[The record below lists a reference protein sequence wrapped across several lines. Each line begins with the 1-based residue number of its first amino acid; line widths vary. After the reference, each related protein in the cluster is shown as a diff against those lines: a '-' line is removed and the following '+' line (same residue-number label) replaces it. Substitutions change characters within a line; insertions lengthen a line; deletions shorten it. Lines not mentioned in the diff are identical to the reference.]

1 MPRPGNRLSV
11 SLAGLLALVLLAGG
25 CSSTSKPGSQPDQAN
40 QTDDTKK
47 DSGVLGRIFESTKP
61 ITVPEGTVLHVVL
74 DQPISSGTNRSG
86 DEFDATITEPVVVDG
101 KTVIPRDAHAKG
113 QVVDAKS
120 SGRLHSPARLEITLT
135 AVEAGGKWYDVNT
148 SDTARTGKNH
158 NKHNMIF
165 IGGGAAGGALL
176 GGLLG
181 GGKGALI
188 GSAVGAGGGTAA
200 AAATGK
206 QEITLPAESR
216 LAFQLAKAVTIPVK
230 G

>member
-1 MPRPGNRLSV
+1 MPRPGNRLSM
-11 SLAGLLALVLLAGG
+11 SLAGLLVLVLLLVG
-25 CSSTSKPGSQPDQAN
+25 CSSTSQPGQAN
-40 QTDDTKK
+40 QPDTTKK
-47 DSGVLGRIFESTKP
+47 DSGVIGKIFESTKP

-74 DQPISSGTNRSG
+74 DQSISSGTNHSG
-86 DEFDATITEPVVVDG
+86 DEFGATITEPVVVDG
-101 KTVIPRDAHAKG
+101 KTVIPKDAHAKG
-113 QVVDAKS
+113 SVVDAKS
-120 SGRLHSPARLEITLT
+120 SGRLHSPARLEITLM
-135 AVEAGGKWYDVNT
+135 AVEAGGKWYDI
-148 SDTARTGKNH
+148 DTGDTGRAGKNH
-158 NKHNMIF
+158 NKHNLIF

-206 QEITLPAESR
+206 QEVSLPAESR
-216 LAFQLAKAVTIPVK
+216 LAFRLAKPVTIPVK

>member
-1 MPRPGNRLSV
+1 MPIPGNRLSV
-11 SLAGLLALVLLAGG
+11 SLAGCLALVLLLGG
-25 CSSTSKPGSQPDQAN
+25 CSSTSQPGQAV
-40 QTDDTKK
+40 QSDTAKK
-47 DSGVLGRIFESTKP
+47 DSGVLGGIFESTKP
-61 ITVPEGTVLHVVL
+61 ITVTEGTVLHVVL
-74 DQPISSGTNRSG
+74 DQSLSSGASRSG
-86 DEFDATITEPVVVDG
+86 DEFDATVSEPIVVDG
-101 KTVIPRDAHAKG
+101 KTVISKNAHAKG
-113 QVVDAKS
+113 RVVDAKS

-135 AVEAGGKWYDVNT
+135 SVEAGGKWYDVDT
-148 SDTARTGKNH
+148 SDTGRTGKNH
-158 NKHNMIF
+158 NKHNLVF

-216 LAFQLAKAVTIPVK
+216 LAFQLAKPLTITVK
-230 G
+230 S